1 LNPLLSFP
9 QWHSEYKR
17 IASLLNIDEEKDRE
31 ATLLLS
37 HLLSGRKPPL
47 DEAQKRISG
56 RHVFVYGTGPSLETS
71 KVGTPSIAADGATS
85 YLLEKGK
92 TPEIIVTD
100 LDGRIGDLRKA
111 DSCGSILFI
120 HAHGD
125 NMERIRRHV
134 PRFKNVV
141 GTTQSEPRRNVYN
154 FGGFTDGD
162 RALFLAKAF
171 GASRVTCL
179 GFDFGDVV
187 GRYSKPYLRKDRNAS
202 PIKQKK
208 LEITHYLIE
217 KYELCDSNL

>member
-1 LNPLLSFP
+1 
-9 QWHSEYKR
+9 
-17 IASLLNIDEEKDRE
+17 
-31 ATLLLS
+31 
-37 HLLSGRKPPL
+37 
-47 DEAQKRISG
+47 
-56 RHVFVYGTGPSLETS
+56 
-71 KVGTPSIAADGATS
+71 
-85 YLLEKGK
+85 
-92 TPEIIVTD
+92 
-100 LDGRIGDLRKA
+100 
-111 DSCGSILFI
+111 
-120 HAHGD
+120 
-125 NMERIRRHV
+125 MERIRRHV

-141 GTTQSEPRRNVYN
+141 GTTQSEPRRKVYN